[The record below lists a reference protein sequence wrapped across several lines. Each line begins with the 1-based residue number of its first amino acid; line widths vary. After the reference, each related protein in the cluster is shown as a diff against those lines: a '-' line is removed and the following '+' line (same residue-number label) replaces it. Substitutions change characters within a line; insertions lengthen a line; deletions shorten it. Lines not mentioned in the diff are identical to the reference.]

1 MKVEVDVLGF
11 PVLIVLMVS
20 VDVKQHLKKKTN
32 TEIRAQE
39 QCESRGGRP
48 GLPAPDRHYGL
59 CGRKKQHLKKKTNT
73 EIRAQEQCE
82 SRGGRPGLPA
92 PDRHYGLCGRK
103 KQHLKKENWPTLSC
117 RSEGGERS
125 VERLHGRRPATDSP
139 VVACKRRF

>member
-1 MKVEVDVLGF
+1 MKVEVAVLGF

-48 GLPAPDRHYGL
+48 GL
-59 CGRKKQHLKKKTNT
+59 
-73 EIRAQEQCE
+73 
-82 SRGGRPGLPA
+82 SA